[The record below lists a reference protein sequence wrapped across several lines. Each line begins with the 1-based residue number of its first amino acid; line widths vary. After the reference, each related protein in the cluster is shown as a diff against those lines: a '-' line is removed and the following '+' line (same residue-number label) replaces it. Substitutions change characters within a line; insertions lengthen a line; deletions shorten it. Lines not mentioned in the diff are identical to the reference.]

1 MPHNGS
7 CIVAP
12 TNTDVSVKGKRDYI
26 SLHTAC
32 APKSD
37 AVLRLKAGDNAPS
50 VFITPGL
57 GGDIAGLSRFISLIR
72 TPHAIYGIQ
81 PNGQY
86 IEDIAEKYLEAI
98 TRIQPNG
105 PYVLVGF
112 SFGGLVM
119 LEVGRRLL
127 QRGEKIALLALLESY
142 PHSRYWSLKSWIQVL
157 ARRTIHHALTLTDMP
172 VRRAIP
178 RIRELFS
185 GVLEYVQIRRGRS
198 PRKYSD
204 LQPEHEPLLLAWAGF
219 RPSYYPGKITFLQS
233 GILTNYPNPISV
245 WGNLAQELEN
255 SQGSRGPCRNN
266 YVTCRERREAAF

>member
-1 MPHNGS
+1 M
-7 CIVAP
+7 
-12 TNTDVSVKGKRDYI
+12 
-26 SLHTAC
+26 
-32 APKSD
+32 
-37 AVLRLKAGDNAPS
+37 
-50 VFITPGL
+50 
-57 GGDIAGLSRFISLIR
+57 
-72 TPHAIYGIQ
+72 
-81 PNGQY
+81 
-86 IEDIAEKYLEAI
+86 
-98 TRIQPNG
+98 
-105 PYVLVGF
+105 GF

-245 WGNLAQELEN
+245 WGNLAQELEIHKVPGDHVGIITLHAE
-255 SQGSRGPCRNN
+255 SAAKLLSECLERALSSSR
-266 YVTCRERREAAF
+266 